1 MLHIKQLTV
10 AVACLWAATA
20 MAKGDVRP
28 PITLPLVHDPVLA
41 YENGTYH
48 VFSTGHY
55 ITELTST
62 DLRSWR
68 LAEGGVLEGHLPAWT
83 RDSVP
88 GFNTHVWAPDVVR
101 YRDRWYMAYSCST
114 FGKNTSAIGL
124 ASANS
129 LDRPAAWRDE
139 GCIITSR
146 GGRDNWNAIDPNFV
160 FDRQG
165 QPWLSYGSFW
175 DGIQLVPLDTT
186 LHILPGSRPVTIAR
200 RHLPGTVA
208 RQNPTSKDAGTN
220 AIEAPFIF
228 QRKGWYYLF
237 VSHDYCCQGLK
248 SDYHVVVGRSR
259 NITGP
264 YLDREGRRLD
274 EGGGTMVF
282 GGDGKVFEAAG
293 HCSVYRVPRPGSN
306 GRRWADYFLCH
317 GYSIAQ
323 EGMPQL
329 VVKGIK
335 WKRGWPTLVDL

>member
-1 MLHIKQLTV
+1 MARRGLHH
-10 AVACLWAATA
+10 CLA
-20 MAKGDVRP
+20 R
-28 PITLPLVHDPVLA
+28 
-41 YENGTYH
+41 
-48 VFSTGHY
+48 
-55 ITELTST
+55 
-62 DLRSWR
+62 
-68 LAEGGVLEGHLPAWT
+68 
-83 RDSVP
+83 
-88 GFNTHVWAPDVVR
+88 
-101 YRDRWYMAYSCST
+101 
-114 FGKNTSAIGL
+114 
-124 ASANS
+124 
-129 LDRPAAWRDE
+129 
-139 GCIITSR
+139 
-146 GGRDNWNAIDPNFV
+146 GRDNWNAIDPNFV

-200 RHLPGTVA
+200 RHLPGAVA

-293 HCSVYRVPRPGSN
+293 HCSIYRVPRPGSN
-306 GRRWADYFLCH
+306 GRRWADLFSLPRLQH
-317 GYSIAQ
+317 RTGGHAPAGGQ
-323 EGMPQL
+323 GHQ
-329 VVKGIK
+329 VG
-335 WKRGWPTLVDL
+335 KRGWPTLVDL